1 MYLTQAAYTT
11 KMFIVLVTLI
21 PLFIDIFEAKLLVAT
36 FLIHRYN
43 TCII

>member
-11 KMFIVLVTLI
+11 KIFIVLVRLI
-21 PLFIDIFEAKLLVAT
+21 PLFIDIFEAKLLVVT
-36 FLIHRYN
+36 FLTQRYN